1 MTLDGASQSHPV
13 QFSGSRL
20 ARGVLAGCGWRV
32 WFDGLPAKQGVLV
45 IYPHTSN
52 WDFLVLVLAKA
63 AVGLPLRFWAK
74 DKLFAVPLFGRWLRW
89 LGGVPVQRTAPGGA
103 VGQMVDQMQQAL
115 AADRLF
121 WLGLSPEGTR
131 KWIPGWRSGF
141 YQTALQAEV
150 PLGLVSL
157 DYRRREVRAQTFIRL
172 TGDEVAD
179 FDRIAHFYAGV
190 TAYSPAQAAPIRLLD
205 RSVPRTETIVK

>member
-1 MTLDGASQSHPV
+1 MTLGGASHPHPV

-20 ARGVLAGCGWRV
+20 ARGLLACFGWRV

-63 AVGLPLRFWAK
+63 AVGLPLRFWGK
-74 DKLFAVPLFGRWLRW
+74 DKLFGVPLFGRWLRW

-103 VGQMVDQMQQAL
+103 VGQMVGQMRQAQ
-115 AADRLF
+115 AADSLF

-131 KWIPGWRSGF
+131 KRIPGWRSGF
-141 YQTALQAEV
+141 YQTALQADV
-150 PLGLVSL
+150 PLGLVTL

-172 TGDEVAD
+172 TGDPEAD
-179 FDRIAHFYAGV
+179 FERIAHFYAGV
-190 TAYSPAQAAPIRLLD
+190 TAYIPAQAAPIRLLD
-205 RSVPRTETIVK
+205 RSVPRSETIVK

>member
-1 MTLDGASQSHPV
+1 MTLGGVSQPHPV
-13 QFSGSRL
+13 QFNGSRL
-20 ARGVLAGCGWRV
+20 ARGLLAGCGWRV
-32 WFDGLPAKQGVLV
+32 WFDGLPTKQGVLV

-63 AVGLPLRFWAK
+63 AVGLPLRFWGK
-74 DKLFAVPLFGRWLRW
+74 DKLFGVPFFGRWLRW

-141 YQTALQAEV
+141 YQTALQADV
-150 PLGLVSL
+150 PLGLVTL

-172 TGDEVAD
+172 TGDPEAD
-179 FDRIAHFYAGV
+179 FDRIAQVYAGV
-190 TAYSPAQAAPIRLLD
+190 TAYIPAQAAPIRLLD